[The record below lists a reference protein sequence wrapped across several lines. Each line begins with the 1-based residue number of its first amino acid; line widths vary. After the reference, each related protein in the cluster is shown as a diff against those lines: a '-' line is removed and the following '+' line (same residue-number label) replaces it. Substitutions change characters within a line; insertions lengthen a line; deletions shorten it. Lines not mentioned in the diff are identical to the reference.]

1 MKRCLLWLALAAM
14 LGCSSTLPPEAQHYR
29 TACDQG
35 DQRACLDYENLA
47 HNQEKANTQNWYFLQ
62 YGTVPS
68 MSTLGPDNT
77 SP

>member
-1 MKRCLLWLALAAM
+1 MKRFLSILALTAI
-14 LGCSSTLPPEAQHYR
+14 LGCGTTLPPEAEHYR
-29 TACDQG
+29 SACDQG
-35 DQRACLDYENLA
+35 DQKACLDYENLA
-47 HNQEKANTQNWYFLQ
+47 HNQEKARTQNWYYLQ